1 MTTSPLVVDVGAVAH
16 GGHCIARHPDG
27 RVIFVRHAIPGER
40 VEVVLTGEGNG
51 GKFLRGDAVHVI
63 EASPHRRTPPC
74 PYAGPNKCGGCDFQH
89 VTPEY
94 QRELKR
100 QVVVDALKRQ
110 GKFSDN
116 EIDALHIS
124 VSDLGDDL
132 GWRTRVRYAI
142 HDEAFAMRKHR
153 SHDVVEVDHCP
164 LGVPQ
169 LQEHVAVPKAGD
181 VELIAGPT
189 LTVVADGK
197 VIAGPAKQVRHAAGR
212 EYKVSGSGFWQVHH
226 KAPDVLI
233 ENVVAAL
240 RPQAG
245 DHILDLYAGVGLFA
259 GALASLV
266 GPGGRIDVV
275 ESSEQACTDAKRN
288 LHDIQIARIHHA
300 DVRHWLT
307 KSGPSR
313 CDLVVLDPPRAGA
326 GPAVMERLTKI
337 QARTLA
343 YVACDPVALARDLA
357 TARDLGWTLESL
369 VVLDLF
375 PNTHHVESIA
385 TLQRVD
391 YA

>member
-1 MTTSPLVVDVGAVAH
+1 M
-16 GGHCIARHPDG
+16 
-27 RVIFVRHAIPGER
+27 
-40 VEVVLTGEGNG
+40 
-51 GKFLRGDAVHVI
+51 
-63 EASPHRRTPPC
+63 
-74 PYAGPNKCGGCDFQH
+74 
-89 VTPEY
+89 
-94 QRELKR
+94 
-100 QVVVDALKRQ
+100 
-110 GKFSDN
+110 
-116 EIDALHIS
+116 
-124 VSDLGDDL
+124 SDLGDDL

-189 LTVVADGK
+189 LTVVADGQ

-259 GALASLV
+259 GALAPLV